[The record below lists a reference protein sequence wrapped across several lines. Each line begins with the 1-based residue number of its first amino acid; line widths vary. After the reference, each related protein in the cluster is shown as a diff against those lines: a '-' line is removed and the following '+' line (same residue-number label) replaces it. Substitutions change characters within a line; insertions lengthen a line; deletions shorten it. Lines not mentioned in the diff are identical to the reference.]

1 MATKYDLLKGRV
13 KAVEE
18 TMYKQSDIF
27 SDMVIMFTVL
37 LENGVIT
44 IEELNK
50 RREELQELK
59 MKGVRNEET
68 NTEDSNDDKS
78 EEIAEGCGIQPEE
91 AKSDESSS

>member
-1 MATKYDLLKGRV
+1 V

-68 NTEDSNDDKS
+68 NTEDNTEDSNDDKS